1 MYDHKEPLALKQE
14 YKTFVL
20 VCVYNRLTILDLDD
34 ERRRSWDLDRLD
46 SWPILTKTTK
56 KKAVNA
62 LVWQR
67 PDNRDH
73 ARLQGKGATVLH

>member
-34 ERRRSWDLDRLD
+34 DDLEILTVLTLDR
-46 SWPILTKTTK
+46 S
-56 KKAVNA
+56 
-62 LVWQR
+62 
-67 PDNRDH
+67 
-73 ARLQGKGATVLH
+73 